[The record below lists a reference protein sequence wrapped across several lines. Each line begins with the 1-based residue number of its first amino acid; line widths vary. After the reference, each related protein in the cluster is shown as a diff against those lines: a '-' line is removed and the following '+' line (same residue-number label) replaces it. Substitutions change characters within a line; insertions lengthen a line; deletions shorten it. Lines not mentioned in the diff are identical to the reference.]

1 MHFQIGRT
9 HLLEFSAIA
18 FLGWFSAGAMA
29 RDAFVTELLPCLE
42 QFQEASAEHRYQ
54 VVLDQGWTASLFSIA
69 EKDGGGLGTDL
80 CGELGN
86 GGLEFGGSYAWPESL
101 GEPKAV
107 NQKLITPAWLDLI
120 IRNARAKNTAGIPV
134 QRISITPL
142 AEPNAHH
149 VRVQFA
155 SAEADPDGVAT
166 VDLNVAGVVIARDT
180 RVPDQF
186 PPKAESEHAPAAA
199 AESISAPSVDPR
211 QALELL
217 FAGTQ
222 AKPDAMVLRLTLSS
236 FNAGLVYRNGAA
248 GAIRQTQFNYTAEQ
262 ADTVSDEVFDL
273 PPAFEPC
280 AMSLNQAKTAVGKVA
295 QQKRY
300 QAIAKRLQ
308 HLLLE
313 CSKAKP
319 KPHWSLFAL
328 EPFEYFDL
336 PAEF

>member
-120 IRNARAKNTAGIPV
+120 IRNARAKIG
-134 QRISITPL
+134 R
-142 AEPNAHH
+142 AH
-149 VRVQFA
+149 V
-155 SAEADPDGVAT
+155 
-166 VDLNVAGVVIARDT
+166 
-180 RVPDQF
+180 
-186 PPKAESEHAPAAA
+186 
-199 AESISAPSVDPR
+199 
-211 QALELL
+211 
-217 FAGTQ
+217 
-222 AKPDAMVLRLTLSS
+222 
-236 FNAGLVYRNGAA
+236 
-248 GAIRQTQFNYTAEQ
+248 
-262 ADTVSDEVFDL
+262 
-273 PPAFEPC
+273 
-280 AMSLNQAKTAVGKVA
+280 
-295 QQKRY
+295 
-300 QAIAKRLQ
+300 
-308 HLLLE
+308 
-313 CSKAKP
+313 
-319 KPHWSLFAL
+319 
-328 EPFEYFDL
+328 
-336 PAEF
+336 